1 MTQEQELST
10 QTINKMRT
18 AMRKKQSFLLTVT
31 GNTSNFTVN
40 LDRVIEFFPDIDYE
54 IALRRF
60 ESYNSIYNV
69 TSVNNQFKYFNG
81 TVNRTIT
88 IPPGAY
94 EINAINTEIQRQM
107 VLFGDY
113 TSGATGNTF
122 SINISGN
129 VSTLKTVITLAN
141 GYTVDF
147 TIANSLINIL
157 GFTAQVLNAPYN
169 SSTNIVN
176 IQNFN
181 FILANT
187 DLCIGSYINST
198 SSQTLFVFSSNP
210 VPAGYKISI
219 EPYDPIYLPVTSYK
233 RNITD
238 FRVWIT
244 DENMNPISFNGEN
257 ITIVFHIQ
265 SV

>member
-88 IPPGAY
+88 LSPGAY
-94 EINAINTEIQRQM
+94 EINAINSEIQRQM

-113 TSGATGNTF
+113 TSVATGNTF
-122 SINISGN
+122 SINITGN

-157 GFTAQVLNAPYN
+157 
-169 SSTNIVN
+169 
-176 IQNFN
+176 
-181 FILANT
+181 
-187 DLCIGSYINST
+187 
-198 SSQTLFVFSSNP
+198 
-210 VPAGYKISI
+210 
-219 EPYDPIYLPVTSYK
+219 
-233 RNITD
+233 
-238 FRVWIT
+238 
-244 DENMNPISFNGEN
+244 
-257 ITIVFHIQ
+257 
-265 SV
+265 